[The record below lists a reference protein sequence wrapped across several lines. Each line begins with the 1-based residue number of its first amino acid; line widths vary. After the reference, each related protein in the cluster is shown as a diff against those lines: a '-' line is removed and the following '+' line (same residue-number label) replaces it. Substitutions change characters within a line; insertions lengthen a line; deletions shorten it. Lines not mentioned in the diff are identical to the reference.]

1 MARKRWQFP
10 TNGWVKVNVD
20 GSVLMNGIRVSIG
33 RVIRGPNGGWL
44 VDFGNGDGDN
54 VFLINTLRNGLVA
67 ISRIGEVRM
76 IHDWCSKDW
85 KVKFQYILMDINK
98 VVDSIAKEAEGGIG
112 HLIVLIDLRHT

>member
-44 VDFGNGDGDN
+44 VDFGNGDG
-54 VFLINTLRNGLVA
+54 
-67 ISRIGEVRM
+67 IGEVRM

-112 HLIVLIDLRHT
+112 HLIVLIDLHHT